1 MPLSSGGPYER
12 RRNPFKE
19 ENLINTKIVCTLGP
33 STEEVS
39 MIKKLISA
47 GMSVARLN
55 FSHGTHQYHQALV
68 ERVRRWPSVAVLQD
82 LQGIKI
88 RITDVQEEVV
98 LKQKQEVRI
107 KQGHSFTTRDTIFI
121 DYPGLLRDLKPGH
134 RVFIDDGN
142 IKLKVQKKTRDHIIA
157 VVLEGGPLKSHKG
170 VNLPDTKI
178 SISPFTDKDRE
189 DLDFGLSI
197 GVDYV
202 ALSFVTSEREVK
214 NLKDYMV
221 SKGFYVPVIAKIER
235 PEALSRIDRIIMEA
249 DGIMVAR
256 GDLGVEVPLEEI
268 PIIQK
273 DLIRRAS
280 EAGKVV
286 ITATQMLESMIYHS
300 SPTRAETTDVA
311 NAVIDGSDALMLS
324 GETSVGRYPVQ
335 AVRTMAKIIRYTERH
350 IREVLHPAHRP
361 LKLLEEDPVSFSV
374 AEGAVKTAENLNA
387 SSIVALTRSGFTA
400 RIISKLRPSVP
411 VIALTPDEKTLRK
424 LALYWAVVPMMMD
437 EVEDTKRALERAT
450 EIVRSSGVVPKSR
463 PLVIVAGDPPGQG
476 RTNLIKVI
484 K

>member
-1 MPLSSGGPYER
+1 MIY
-12 RRNPFKE
+12 
-19 ENLINTKIVCTLGP
+19 TKIVCTLGP
-33 STEEVS
+33 STEDVS
-39 MIKKLISA
+39 TIKKLINA

-55 FSHGTHQYHQALV
+55 FSHGTHQYHQAV
-68 ERVRRWPSVAVLQD
+68 FERVRKWPSVAVLQD

-88 RITDVQEEVV
+88 RITDVQGEVI
-98 LKQKQEVRI
+98 LKQKQQVRI
-107 KQGHSFTTRDTIFI
+107 KQGHSPTTKEDIYI
-121 DYPGLLRDLKPGH
+121 DYPGLLRDLRAGH

-142 IKLKVQKKTRDHIIA
+142 IKLKVQKKRKDHFIA

-170 VNLPDTKI
+170 VNLPDTRV
-178 SISPFTDKDRE
+178 SVSPFTDKDRA
-189 DLDFGLSI
+189 DLDFGLTL

-202 ALSFVTSEREVK
+202 ALSFVTSEREVR
-214 NLKDYMV
+214 NLKKYIA
-221 SKGFYVPVIAKIER
+221 SKGIEVPVIAKIER
-235 PEALSRIDRIIMEA
+235 PEALTRIDRIIQEA

-286 ITATQMLESMIYHS
+286 ITATQMLESMIHHS

-324 GETSVGRYPVQ
+324 GETSVGRYPIQ
-335 AVRTMAKIIRYTERH
+335 AVRTMANIIRYTERH
-350 IREVLHPAHRP
+350 IREVLHPTYRP
-361 LKLLEEDPVSFSV
+361 VSLLQQDPVSFSV

-387 SSIVALTRSGFTA
+387 SCIVALTRSGFTA

-424 LALYWAVVPMMMD
+424 LALYWAVLPMMME
-437 EVEDTKRALERAT
+437 EVGDTKKALERAA
-450 EIVRSSGVVPKSR
+450 ELVRASGFVPGKR
-463 PLVIVAGDPPGQG
+463 PLVIVAGDPPGRG
-476 RTNLIKVI
+476 KTNLIKVI
-484 K
+484 Q